1 MGMTS
6 KFPHIAGR
14 DMQGQIAEGCVR
26 STISRSATICLLGVF
41 IQLSKADIEEILKA
55 SSWIIFGSGWVYIM
69 DDAEAD
75 DQLEWDMVGLGV
87 G

>member
-1 MGMTS
+1 MTS

-41 IQLSKADIEEILKA
+41 IQLLKVEIEEILED
-55 SSWIIFGSGWVYIM
+55 SS
-69 DDAEAD
+69 
-75 DQLEWDMVGLGV
+75 
-87 G
+87 